1 MAFHSYKM
9 YEYQAVEINPRK
21 SVFTKIMVVEP
32 VETTVIQISRASM
45 TIFLSRNRFSIVIN
59 FGF

>member
-1 MAFHSYKM
+1 MKVKPWKQIHGNQFLQKL
-9 YEYQAVEINPRK
+9 
-21 SVFTKIMVVEP
+21 VVEP

-45 TIFLSRNRFSIVIN
+45 TIFRSRNRFSIVIN